1 MKRVLPA
8 IALLLGLHATAQN
21 YADIHALLD
30 IDLRIEKDAIVMAAL
45 ELDSAQRAVFMPIYD
60 IYTVALKAHWTK
72 HAALIDD
79 YAQAKETIDDS
90 EAKAFMKRLTDLERE
105 FITIRD
111 GHAKQV
117 AKVLPATIAAR
128 WVQVERRLNQLFEL
142 QVVNEMPLIPTRN

>member
-1 MKRVLPA
+1 MKRFLSA
-8 IALLLGLHATAQN
+8 FALLLGLHAAAQN

-30 IDLRIEKDAIVMAAL
+30 MDLRTEKDAIVMAAL
-45 ELDSAQRAVFMPIYD
+45 ELDSAQRAVFMPIYEA
-60 IYTVALKAHWTK
+60 YTVALKAHWTK
-72 HAALIDD
+72 RAALIDD
-79 YAQAKETIDDS
+79 YAQAKETIDDAD
-90 EAKAFMKRLTDLERE
+90 AKAFMKRLTDLEWE

-142 QVVNEMPLIPTRN
+142 QVANEMPLVPTRK